1 MFSISFYILEI
12 SIVKRIKGTCHSVFG
27 IKKNLGSIIIHFQHL
42 SQHGNLSESPW
53 NVCLQNFL
61 LNFV

>member
-27 IKKNLGSIIIHFQHL
+27 IKKTLVL
-42 SQHGNLSESPW
+42 SSYIFSTCLSMGIWVKVHGM
-53 NVCLQNFL
+53 
-61 LNFV
+61 FVFRIFC